1 MHGPYCCPNCK
12 TNRTRFNI
20 IEQVPQ
26 AIKMDPKSGDI
37 IEEYGIE
44 APDLFHI
51 SYNGPEY
58 RVQCGACGL
67 VEDEKTFL
75 KFGENKTNS

>member
-20 IEQVPQ
+20 IQQVPQ
-26 AIKMDPKSGDI
+26 AVKMDPRSGEI
-37 IEEYGIE
+37 IEDYGNKS
-44 APDLFHI
+44 ADLFHL
-51 SYNGPEY
+51 SYNGPDY
-58 RVQCGACGL
+58 RVQCGTCGL

-75 KFGENKTNS
+75 KFGENMK

>member
-20 IEQVPQ
+20 IQQVPQ
-26 AIKMDPKSGDI
+26 AVKMDPKTGEI
-37 IEEYGIE
+37 IEQYGNE
-44 APDLFHI
+44 ASDLFHI
-51 SYNGPEY
+51 SFSYSEY

-67 VEDEKTFL
+67 VEDETTFL
-75 KFGENKTNS
+75 KFGEYKR